1 MNKVEQLI
9 ELAAMPTLTNQFKLK
24 ILHNNN
30 KRFDSLD
37 YELIK
42 IQEDSTKKEITLTFE
57 VDILGKVLVDSIN
70 LIRES
75 KNCVIVIL
83 ACGGAHDAH
92 FGVAY
97 EKLSSVT
104 KHVTDQLIWD
114 YSICKSQLIS
124 VTLAYD
130 SVSIITGDTAKE
142 ILDKS

>member
-9 ELAAMPTLTNQFKLK
+9 ETVMPALTNQFKLK

-37 YELIK
+37 YQLIEM
-42 IQEDSTKKEITLTFE
+42 QEDSAKKEITLMFE

-70 LIRES
+70 LIHES
-75 KNCVIVIL
+75 KNCVIVML

-97 EKLSSVT
+97 EKLSPIT
-104 KHVTDQLIWD
+104 THVTDQLIWD
-114 YSICKSQLIS
+114 YRICKTQLIS